1 MPDQVRHDDA
11 MTFQESVKIKNEVL
25 FLNKSLDFAW
35 KKGIIT
41 LIIKGLSYI
50 DRPVSF

>member
-1 MPDQVRHDDA
+1 MPVQVRHDDA
-11 MTFQESVKIKNEVL
+11 RIFYESVKIKNELL

-35 KKGIIT
+35 KKGIII
-41 LIIKGLSYI
+41 LIIKGLSYN